1 MTSASG
7 LITYNTALLKYKNA
21 LKGHLLKGRSI
32 VSIDV
37 NIIRKISKK
46 WKAAQSFF
54 RPIESSRADSSGSKK
69 RGPHCVM

>member
-37 NIIRKISKK
+37 KIIRKISKNANQPSRFLGLLRVLELIRQDQK
-46 WKAAQSFF
+46 SVD
-54 RPIESSRADSSGSKK
+54 PIA
-69 RGPHCVM
+69 